1 MPSRAQIML
10 MAVGFR
16 KKPIENMMSVW
27 FDPAKQSCI
36 GIFYELSTPPVTHL
50 FLRCLHVSFIIS
62 QNHGSRSCRWG
73 AIPSFPSRPLLPLP
87 SPHPPFS
94 FPSPPFPPLSRRT
107 CCLSKV
113 LTLLKQQV
121 ISINRFRYN

>member
-16 KKPIENMMSVW
+16 KKPIGNIMSVS

-50 FLRCLHVSFIIS
+50 SLRCLHVSFIIS
-62 QNHGSRSCRWG
+62 QNHVKLRSNNKYKFLYALVREK
-73 AIPSFPSRPLLPLP
+73 
-87 SPHPPFS
+87 
-94 FPSPPFPPLSRRT
+94 
-107 CCLSKV
+107 KV
-113 LTLLKQQV
+113 
-121 ISINRFRYN
+121 R